1 MSSGKIPNHLF
12 FSIKNKNYIF
22 NLCEQYL
29 SERFSIT
36 IEQDELK
43 KVLISTMLS
52 TFEYFTENPPIPP
65 IDELNKRTVIR
76 VKDHVLLLMREKS
89 LLKHPI
95 QSHGQP
101 HSQSLAQS
109 HAQPHT
115 QPYSNTQS
123 QQYSNNSMNIPIQ
136 QERTRIPNDN
146 DRSEQR
152 NSYMNPSAMQTAM
165 QTAMPSSMNMNEH
178 SLNEYGN
185 NQGEFEPLPNPEM
198 EDYEEEYKNRQNE
211 FSSDDIF
218 MKKLQELE
226 LQRNASLLTPSPQP
240 IVDPVNSQNQN
251 KSSNL
256 NTNLVTNNN
265 TSANINPNAPT
276 VLYVPT
282 IAPIRSSKSILI
294 HSVDRMWDYFHD
306 RSSFGWAGPLPDLGN
321 GNELEFGAILLP
333 SCVAS
338 ETPIVEVK
346 IEGVGNNIQSIF
358 CVLSNNSSSQINTN
372 GTISN
377 GWHIWKPI
385 TEGLSILKSLPCPWN
400 IHLLDSLG
408 EPLQIGKD
416 AIEILE
422 VDYALSKGNTR
433 LVLAYSSLIIK
444 GSILMWKDDEGKL
457 KRAKVLNSA
466 LNNSHNILEIEGDY
480 VAKLNKNVLCG
491 LWNMQST
498 IILEIK
504 NKN

>member
-1 MSSGKIPNHLF
+1 MTSGKIPNHLF
-12 FSIKNKNYIF
+12 FSVKNKNYIF
-22 NLCEQYL
+22 NLCDQYL
-29 SERFSIT
+29 YERFSIN

-43 KVLISTMLS
+43 KILVSTMLS
-52 TFEYFTENPPIPP
+52 TFEYFSDNPPIPP

-76 VKDHVLLLMREKS
+76 VKDQVLLFLREKS
-89 LLKHPI
+89 LLKHTIQTQNNNNIPPI
-95 QSHGQP
+95 Q
-101 HSQSLAQS
+101 L
-109 HAQPHT
+109 
-115 QPYSNTQS
+115 
-123 QQYSNNSMNIPIQ
+123 QQDRNRLKSENEHNIDPNIDRNIRNNIDID
-136 QERTRIPNDN
+136 RN
-146 DRSEQR
+146 DRYDKNER
-152 NSYMNPSAMQTAM
+152 NSFINQMSMS
-165 QTAMPSSMNMNEH
+165 MPAMNMNENGIN
-178 SLNEYGN
+178 SINNAGEFNN

-240 IVDPVNSQNQN
+240 IVDPVNPQN
-251 KSSNL
+251 KSSNP
-256 NTNLVTNNN
+256 NTIS
-265 TSANINPNAPT
+265 TSTANSINQGSQINPNAPT

-306 RSSFGWAGPLPDLGN
+306 RSSFGWAGPLPDLTN

-333 SCVAS
+333 SCVAT

-358 CVLSNNSSSQINTN
+358 CVLSNNSNNQINAN
-372 GTISN
+372 GTVSS

-408 EPLQIGKD
+408 EPLLLGKD

-422 VDYALSKGNTR
+422 IDYALTKGNTR

-444 GSILMWKDDEGKL
+444 GSILMWKDDESKL

-466 LNNSHNILEIEGDY
+466 LSNGQNILEIEGDH
-480 VAKLNKNVLCG
+480 VSKLNKNILCG